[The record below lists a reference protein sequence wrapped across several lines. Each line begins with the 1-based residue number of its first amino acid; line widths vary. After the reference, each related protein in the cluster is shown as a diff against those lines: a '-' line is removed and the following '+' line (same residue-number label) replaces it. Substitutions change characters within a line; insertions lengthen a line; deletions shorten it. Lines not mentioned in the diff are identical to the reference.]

1 MAIERT
7 LAIIKP
13 DATQRAIIGRILAR
27 IEQAKLHIVAMKM
40 LHLNQEQAEGFYAE
54 HREKPF
60 FQPLVAFMT
69 SAPVVVVV
77 LEGENAVKNYRELIG
92 ATNLTEA
99 RAGTIR
105 HDFALS
111 ARENSVHG
119 SDSLASAQRE
129 IAYFFV
135 EEELF

>member
-13 DATQRAIIGRILAR
+13 DATQRAIIGTILAR
-27 IEQAKLHIVAMKM
+27 FEQAKLKIVALKM
-40 LHLNQEQAEGFYAE
+40 VQLDQAQAEGFYAE
-54 HREKPF
+54 HKDKPF
-60 FQPLVAFMT
+60 FQSLVAFMT
-69 SAPVVVVV
+69 SAPVVVAV

-99 RAGTIR
+99 RVGTIR
-105 HDFALS
+105 HDFALTS
-111 ARENSVHG
+111 SKNSVHG

-135 EEELF
+135 EDELF